1 MEIRRKSSTF
11 PQNFLLRE
19 ETLHWRKQTADVD
32 ILLQHEPNLSFL
44 ARSFVN
50 NEGESLLVTLYT
62 LYDWPS
68 YCCAGFQPFQN
79 ESCLTW
85 TKQTKAFENMMQAGF
100 GDLKGTILF
109 LQFSRIFSEKF
120 WLRFLFFN
128 FWLSWCESIVNCS
141 TCSDGFFTERERR
154 EGSGAGK

>member
-62 LYDWPS
+62 LYD
-68 YCCAGFQPFQN
+68 
-79 ESCLTW
+79 
-85 TKQTKAFENMMQAGF
+85 
-100 GDLKGTILF
+100 
-109 LQFSRIFSEKF
+109 
-120 WLRFLFFN
+120 
-128 FWLSWCESIVNCS
+128 
-141 TCSDGFFTERERR
+141 
-154 EGSGAGK
+154 